1 MTEPNIA
8 LKAGARVAVWVMV
21 GLLVLSAIFYREKVL
36 FGDGSYLLF
45 NIINKSKV
53 EIQWGRYGSIV
64 SQLLPYL
71 AVKLSLPIRI
81 VGLLYAMG
89 FSAFY
94 LLSVAICYWC
104 RQYALA
110 ILAALYFTLFFS
122 DSFYWVS
129 EVPQAVGFLF
139 ITLSVLL
146 WSGERKV
153 SVIVIYPVFFLLS
166 FLTISTHFVVI
177 IPFVF
182 LWVYYLMGT
191 QNLGFSKQRTIVLSL
206 LLIAVV
212 IFRFVTVGGKSGE
225 NSHLH
230 NVTHFSIKDILFS
243 FVSPVVTTFYNHLL
257 TIYWPILF
265 VFAAGMYAMVKKNGK
280 HIAGWTI
287 LTCVGYI
294 IIIGLTYGDH
304 KGVFALFHIESEWGA
319 LSVIMAA
326 AFVFEYL
333 SQLKTKTVV
342 VLLLAIFGV
351 RMGYIYKS
359 ARVFGDRN
367 EIKNVLV
374 RKMKEKGYSKVALYE
389 NKKLSDQLILDWT
402 LPEELMLGS
411 AMNGDRPQLTCRFVR
426 TADTA
431 TLKDP
436 NMSDRVSFD
445 FANIPNSELN
455 AHYFAIDTSTPY
467 VLLTYEALMK

>member
-1 MTEPNIA
+1 MTGTNVA
-8 LKAGARVAVWVMV
+8 LKAGARVAIWVMV
-21 GLLVLSAIFYREKVL
+21 GLLVLSAVFYKEKVL

-45 NIINKSKV
+45 NIINKGKLEV
-53 EIQWGRYGSIV
+53 QWGRYGSVV
-64 SQLLPYL
+64 SQFLPYL

-81 VGLLYAMG
+81 VGLLYAVG
-89 FSAFY
+89 FNAFY
-94 LLSVAICYWC
+94 LLVTAICYWC

-139 ITLSVLL
+139 ITLSILL
-146 WSGERKV
+146 WCGARKV
-153 SVIVIYPVFFLLS
+153 SVIVAYPVFFFFS
-166 FLTISTHFVVI
+166 FITISTHFVVI

-182 LWVYYLMGT
+182 LWVYYLLGT
-191 QNLGFSKQRTIVLSL
+191 QNWFFSKQRTIVLSL
-206 LLIAVV
+206 LLIVVV
-212 IFRFVTVGGKSGE
+212 IFRFVTVSGKAGE

-243 FVSPVVTTFYNHLL
+243 FVSPVVTTFYYHLL

-265 VFAAGMYAMVKKNGK
+265 VFAAGMYSLVKKKGK
-280 HIAGWTI
+280 HIAGWTM

-294 IIIGLTYGDH
+294 IIMGLTYGDY
-304 KGVFALFHIESEWGA
+304 KGEFALFHIESEWGA
-319 LSVIMAA
+319 LSVVMAA

-333 SQLKTKTVV
+333 DRQKTKTVV
-342 VLLLAIFGV
+342 LLLLAIFGV
-351 RMGYIYKS
+351 RVGYICRS
-359 ARVFGDRN
+359 AKVFGERN
-367 EIKNVLV
+367 ELKNVLLH
-374 RKMKEKGYSKVALYE
+374 KMKEKGFSKVALYE

-431 TLKDP
+431 ALKDS

-455 AHYFAIDTSTPY
+455 ARYFAIDTSTPY

>member
-1 MTEPNIA
+1 
-8 LKAGARVAVWVMV
+8 
-21 GLLVLSAIFYREKVL
+21 
-36 FGDGSYLLF
+36 
-45 NIINKSKV
+45 
-53 EIQWGRYGSIV
+53 
-64 SQLLPYL
+64 
-71 AVKLSLPIRI
+71 
-81 VGLLYAMG
+81 
-89 FSAFY
+89 
-94 LLSVAICYWC
+94 
-104 RQYALA
+104 
-110 ILAALYFTLFFS
+110 
-122 DSFYWVS
+122 
-129 EVPQAVGFLF
+129 
-139 ITLSVLL
+139 
-146 WSGERKV
+146 
-153 SVIVIYPVFFLLS
+153 
-166 FLTISTHFVVI
+166 
-177 IPFVF
+177 
-182 LWVYYLMGT
+182 MGT

-212 IFRFVTVGGKSGE
+212 IFRFVTVGSKSGE

-230 NVTHFSIKDILFS
+230 NVTHFSIKDLLLS

-374 RKMKEKGYSKVALYE
+374 RKMKEKGFSKVALYE
-389 NKKLSDQLILDWT
+389 NKKLRTDARLCN
-402 LPEELMLGS
+402 ELRS
-411 AMNGDRPQLTCRFVR
+411 
-426 TADTA
+426 
-431 TLKDP
+431 
-436 NMSDRVSFD
+436 
-445 FANIPNSELN
+445 
-455 AHYFAIDTSTPY
+455 TS
-467 VLLTYEALMK
+467 VDV